1 MIKRSFD
8 FRVVAHQGKF
18 HPAMFRGHVVAVV
31 VDMILQDHVIKG
43 SCDFMGTS
51 PSWYV
56 TILPS
61 LLALGIVVV

>member
-1 MIKRSFD
+1 
-8 FRVVAHQGKF
+8 
-18 HPAMFRGHVVAVV
+18 MFRGHVVAVV